1 MRRFLPTLLS
11 LVLLS
16 LVLLVPVP
24 EIAAQAP
31 SPREVLG
38 YRLGE
43 SFTAPDRVTEYAH
56 RLAEASDRVGRRV
69 YGRTPEGRPLQLL
82 VISRPEHLQRLE
94 GILEANGRLT
104 DPGLDA
110 ERAAEI
116 ARSNPAVAWLTYG
129 IHGDES
135 ASTEAALWTAHDL
148 ATAGDEAAPVLDSLV
163 VVLDPMANPDGRGRY
178 VSWYRATR
186 GAEPNPSPRARE
198 HRPEWPGGRY
208 NHYLFDLNRDWA
220 FATQPET
227 RARLREWRQWNPQ
240 VHVDF
245 HEMSW
250 RSSYFFFP
258 PARPHSPIYPDY
270 TFRWSEYFGER
281 NASAFDRRGWLYFTE
296 ESYDFFYPG
305 YGDTWPSL
313 LGAIGMT
320 YEQAGGG
327 AAGLAVHRPD
337 GTTLTLTDRATH
349 HRVSGHT
356 TLRAAADRKTELLLD
371 FAAFHRNEGAEA
383 PGVLLVP
390 GPDAAPAR
398 ALLRTLERQG
408 VTVRRA
414 STPFRTD
421 AGAYPG
427 FGEREQ
433 FPVGTLY
440 VPGEQPRA
448 RLAQTL
454 LRPEIPFDSAGTRFT
469 YDITSWALPYA
480 FGVEAHRLDP
490 DEAPDADWESPRS
503 ASERVSARSSAPAYG
518 YLVPPTLEAAA
529 GVHRYLE
536 EGGRARALQEG
547 FRAAG
552 RSWPAGT
559 YFLPAD
565 SAGDSRVAAAGL
577 ADLARPVRSG
587 RTPRGPDLGTGD
599 ALSLDDPRIGVLSG
613 QGISPSSFGNAWHF
627 LESRLDVP
635 HDNLPVAG
643 LSAPVLE
650 EYDVIYVPSGNG
662 LDGALGG
669 SGRAAVREWVRSGG
683 TLVAV
688 GDAARW
694 STELLEGV
702 EIRRDTAGPPADEQV
717 ERGLRTLEERREAA
731 WRDRITGVS
740 AAAVYDST
748 HPLAA
753 GTGRANG
760 EGRLFVLHEE
770 DLLFRPDPSYETV
783 VHFPADGGAVAGR
796 ISEHKRE
803 ELARGAWMVT
813 REEDRGRVIL
823 FADDPLYRLFWRST
837 FHLVANAL
845 LVGPSL

>member
-1 MRRFLPTLLS
+1 MRRFLLTLLS
-11 LVLLS
+11 LA
-16 LVLLVPVP
+16 LLVPVP
-24 EIAAQAP
+24 DLGAQVP

-38 YRLGE
+38 YDIGE
-43 SFTAPDRVTEYAH
+43 SFTTPTEVTEYAR
-56 RLAEASDRVGRRV
+56 RLSEASERVGRRV

-82 VISRPEHLQRLE
+82 VISRPEHLQGLE
-94 GILEANGRLT
+94 GILDANGRLT
-104 DPGLDA
+104 DPGLGA
-110 ERAAEI
+110 EEAARI
-116 ARSNPAVAWLTYG
+116 ARSNPAVAWFTYG

-148 ATAGDEAAPVLDSLV
+148 ATAEGEAASVLDSLV
-163 VVLDPMANPDGRGRY
+163 VVLDPMGNPDGRGRY
-178 VSWYRATR
+178 VSWYRSTK
-186 GAEPNPSPRARE
+186 GAEPNPSPEARE
-198 HRPEWPGGRY
+198 HHPRWPSGRY

-258 PARPHSPIYPDY
+258 PARPHNPIYPDY
-270 TFRWSEYFGER
+270 TFRWSEYFGQR

-313 LGAIGMT
+313 VGAIGMT

-327 AAGLAVHRPD
+327 AAGLVVDRPD
-337 GTTLTLTDRATH
+337 GSTLTLTDRATH
-349 HRVSGHT
+349 HRVSGRT

-371 FAAFHRNEGAEA
+371 FAAFHRNEGEEA

-390 GPDAAPAR
+390 GPDDGPAR

-414 STPFRTD
+414 AAPFRTD
-421 AGAYPG
+421 AEAYPG

-433 FPVGTLY
+433 YPVGTLY

-454 LRPEIPFDSAGTRFT
+454 LRPDIPYDSAGTRFT
-469 YDITSWALPYA
+469 YDITSWTLPYA
-480 FGVEAHRLDP
+480 FGVEAHRVTDG
-490 DEAPDADWESPRS
+490 APDADWESPRS
-503 ASERVSARSSAPAYG
+503 SAGEGGAPGSAPAYG
-518 YLVPPTLEAAA
+518 YLVPPTLEAAG

-536 EGGRARALQEG
+536 AGGRARALQEE
-547 FRAAG
+547 FRAG
-552 RSWPAGT
+552 SRSWPEGT

-565 SAGDSRVAAAGL
+565 SAARERLASSGLVDVARA
-577 ADLARPVRSG
+577 VSSG
-587 RTPRGPDLGTGD
+587 RTPRGPDLGTGE
-599 ALSLDDPRIGVLSG
+599 AVSLEAPRIGVLSG
-613 QGISPSSFGNAWHF
+613 EGISPSSLGNAWYL
-627 LESRLDVP
+627 LENRLDVS
-635 HDNLPVAG
+635 HDNLPARE
-643 LSAPVLE
+643 LSGPALE
-650 EYDVIYVPSGNG
+650 EYDVLYVPSGYG
-662 LDGALGG
+662 LDGALGE
-669 SGRAAVREWVRSGG
+669 SGLAAVRTWVRGGG

-694 STELLEGV
+694 ATDLLEGV
-702 EIRRDTAGPPADEQV
+702 EVRRDTTRPSPAEQV
-717 ERGLRTLEERREAA
+717 ERGLRTLEERRQAA

-740 AAAVYDST
+740 AAVAYDST

-753 GTGRANG
+753 GTGRANE

-783 VHFPADGGAVAGR
+783 VHFPAGGGAVAGR
-796 ISEHKRE
+796 ISATKRE

-813 REEDRGRVIL
+813 REEGRGRVIL